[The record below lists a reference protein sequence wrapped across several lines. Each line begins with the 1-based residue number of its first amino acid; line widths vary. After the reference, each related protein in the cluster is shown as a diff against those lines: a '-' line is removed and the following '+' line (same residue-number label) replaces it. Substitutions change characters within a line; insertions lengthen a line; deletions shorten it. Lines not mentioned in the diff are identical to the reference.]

1 MKKVKVGQVV
11 RFKSIDDFTG
21 EEVILTG
28 KIRGN
33 ASAVR
38 KRFPEECGEA
48 SDDCYLVKVESHGGL
63 HIVYYSE
70 IISFGGS

>member
-28 KIRGN
+28 KAIGN
-33 ASAVR
+33 AEAVR

-48 SDDCYLVKVESHGGL
+48 SDDCYLVKVESHGAL
-63 HIVYYSE
+63 HVVYDSE
-70 IISFGGS
+70 IISVKGS